1 MLSDLVLAVQAVLH
15 SCSHSPKARPAKASG
30 TNQSR
35 VLRPVSR
42 KFRREP
48 GAQERPN
55 QQTHSQST
63 AEAAPSFS
71 ARGVGRPVCR
81 GGGEGGGDVGD
92 EVGDAADRQ
101 G

>member
-1 MLSDLVLAVQAVLH
+1 MLSDLVPAVQAVLH

-35 VLRPVSR
+35 VLRGVSR
-42 KFRREP
+42 KFRCEP
-48 GAQERPN
+48 GAQEGPD

-63 AEAAPSFS
+63 AEAAPSSS
-71 ARGVGRPVCR
+71 ARGVGSPVCR
-81 GGGEGGGDVGD
+81 GGAGGDVGD